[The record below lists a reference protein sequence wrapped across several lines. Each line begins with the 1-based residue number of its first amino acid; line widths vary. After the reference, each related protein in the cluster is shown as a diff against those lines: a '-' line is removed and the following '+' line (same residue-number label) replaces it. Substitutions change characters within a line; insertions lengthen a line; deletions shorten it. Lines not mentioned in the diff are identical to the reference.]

1 MLKRKTRDTSLGI
14 SKWTIWKYALGS
26 FNDEKTERYDDII
39 CLIRSVILLTYVV
52 TNVVICAGVV
62 RHWNDIDYVTTD
74 TVYIKK

>member
-1 MLKRKTRDTSLGI
+1 MLKRK

-74 TVYIKK
+74 TVYVKK